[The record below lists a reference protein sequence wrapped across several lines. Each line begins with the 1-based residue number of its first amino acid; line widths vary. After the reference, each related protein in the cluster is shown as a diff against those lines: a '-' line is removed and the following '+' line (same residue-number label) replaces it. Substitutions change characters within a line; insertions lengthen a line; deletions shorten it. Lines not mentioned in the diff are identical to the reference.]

1 MTANLRDTSPLSHV
15 KLLRHGKENMNTFV
29 EIFSYTNF
37 LLEYFG
43 EHK

>member
-1 MTANLRDTSPLSHV
+1 MLRLMSCAV
-15 KLLRHGKENMNTFV
+15 IEAGNENMNRVV
-29 EIFSYTNF
+29 EIFSYMNF

>member
-1 MTANLRDTSPLSHV
+1 MLRLMSCTV
-15 KLLRHGKENMNTFV
+15 IEAGKENMDRFV
-29 EIFSYTNF
+29 EASSYMNF